1 MFKEKTDG
9 CKNNP
14 ENSFTTKVLKHIPSD
29 FSMFGISSFKSIST
43 MYTEVKI
50 VGKSFVKS

>member
-14 ENSFTTKVLKHIPSD
+14 ENSFTTDVLKHIPSD
-29 FSMFGISSFKSIST
+29 FSMFAISSFKSIST